1 MKRVIV
7 SALSLGLLVPCLS
20 RQARAQVPAPSSG
33 SCAAPAGYM
42 VSGTCPN
49 GRHVTLPFSC
59 NRAQFE
65 AEEERACGIGAYSP
79 IPGLQ
84 RRLAN
89 LNTQAS
95 SLQSQVN
102 DLQRK
107 NSDLQHQAFDLRGRI
122 RMLQD
127 QISRLDSSNADSENQ
142 ILNLRKSEA
151 LSGLKDMAGSHAGGL
166 DNFDTAP
173 GNPLD
178 LKSLTPSKSSTAT
191 ANSLGLKP
199 LTSVRSRKS
208 RETRVTIR
216 HARRFEHEHHA
227 KKHTAVLRKP
237 PSPGRPW
244 AYKGWEA
251 LQAHDWKLAAAWYK
265 EALAHDPGNKSLAG
279 MVRYSEYAASHAP
292 NPISRQYGG
301 AGVYKP
307 GTPPPNTEM
316 LKIMDQWAHSNPG
329 LIPPGHSG
337 TIPLTSKQAAQ
348 SQ

>member
-1 MKRVIV
+1 MKRIVV
-7 SALSLGLLVPCLS
+7 SALFLGLMVPCLS
-20 RQARAQVPAPSSG
+20 RQALAQVPAPPPG
-33 SCAAPAGYM
+33 HCAAPVGYM

-59 NRAQFE
+59 DQAQFE
-65 AEEERACGIGAYSP
+65 AEEERACGIGAYNP

-84 RRLAN
+84 RRLAG
-89 LNTQAS
+89 LNSEAS
-95 SLQSQVN
+95 SLQSQV
-102 DLQRK
+102 DALQQK
-107 NSDLQHQAFDLRGRI
+107 NSDLQHQAFDLRSGI
-122 RMLQD
+122 SSLQD
-127 QISRLDSSNADSENQ
+127 QISGLHSSNADSEHQ

-151 LSGLKDMAGSHAGGL
+151 LNGLKDLSGSHSGGL

-178 LKSLTPSKSSTAT
+178 LKSLVPNGASNPSVD
-191 ANSLGLKP
+191 SLGFKP
-199 LTSVRSRKS
+199 LVAPAPRRTVARTH
-208 RETRVTIR
+208 TRRALPT
-216 HARRFEHEHHA
+216 HHE
-227 KKHTAVLRKP
+227 KRPTASLHKP

-279 MVRYSEYAASHAP
+279 MVHYSEYAASHAP

-307 GTPPPNTEM
+307 GTPPPNAEM
-316 LKIMDQWAHSNPG
+316 LKMMDQWARSNPG
-329 LIPPGHSG
+329 LIPPGHSRI
-337 TIPLTSKQAAQ
+337 IPATTKQAAQ